1 MNINNRPLGGVVR
14 GVCYSGFREGQHPD
28 RGSGAVNPSYEQTLE
43 DLRIIAKSDFGII
56 RVYDSGSNSRM
67 VLSIIREE
75 RLPLQVMLGIWLK
88 AEISNHE
95 TCEWLNDPIPESELI
110 ANAKSNQDEIQRGIA
125 LAKQFE
131 DVVIAVNVGN
141 EILVDWNDHGVNL
154 EATIEYVKQVQ
165 EAIAQPVTVAE
176 NVQWWVEF
184 GQALASIVDFLAVH
198 SYPVWIGAN
207 IKAAM
212 SITKAEMEMAFEVF
226 PNRQI
231 ILAEAGWATVSRE
244 FGERA
249 GEPQQKR
256 YFTELMSWAE
266 QTGTTVL
273 FFEAFDEPWKGGAGD
288 SDGAEKHWGL
298 FDESRKPKLA
308 MG

>member
-1 MNINNRPLGGVVR
+1 
-14 GVCYSGFREGQHPD
+14 
-28 RGSGAVNPSYEQTLE
+28 
-43 DLRIIAKSDFGII
+43 
-56 RVYDSGSNSRM
+56 
-67 VLSIIREE
+67 
-75 RLPLQVMLGIWLK
+75 
-88 AEISNHE
+88 
-95 TCEWLNDPIPESELI
+95 
-110 ANAKSNQDEIQRGIA
+110 
-125 LAKQFE
+125 
-131 DVVIAVNVGN
+131 VVIAVNVGN

-273 FFEAFDEPWKGGAGD
+273 FFEAFDEPWKGAAGD